1 LKIKKSYE
9 SYEAHTF
16 YNSLEDIGI
25 EDGKETIEQ
34 IAKKLPSYSTL
45 FYGKTGKKESDKI
58 YPFRSGTVKV
68 SKMNTAHKVSFLFLR
83 QSHFSIGYYDL
94 TDPDNAWT
102 GWTNLL
108 SRQISRKTYFY
119 FSQMGISDTP
129 TIKQIFEA
137 MDDHSSAVIDI
148 NEEEGGDAFPVQSG
162 VLLINKVINKAEFRL
177 SNDYDQYIGIYNTL
191 STDK

>member
-1 LKIKKSYE
+1 MNINKDTILYNNDYEKMNIYPKTSTDQVINRVGELSLDNWIFENHLKIKKSYE

-68 SKMNTAHKVSFLFLR
+68 SKMNTAHKVSFLF
-83 QSHFSIGYYDL
+83 
-94 TDPDNAWT
+94 
-102 GWTNLL
+102 
-108 SRQISRKTYFY
+108 
-119 FSQMGISDTP
+119 
-129 TIKQIFEA
+129 
-137 MDDHSSAVIDI
+137 
-148 NEEEGGDAFPVQSG
+148 
-162 VLLINKVINKAEFRL
+162 
-177 SNDYDQYIGIYNTL
+177 
-191 STDK
+191 